1 MLKINGTNGKIM
13 PTYTVKD
20 EKTNQTQEMICS
32 WQSLEN
38 HLNENPNLKQV
49 LSAPKIVSGV
59 SGNRDTKVP
68 EGFKDM
74 QRQIK
79 KGSGKGNTIN
89 V

>member
-1 MLKINGTNGKIM
+1 M

-20 EKTNQTQEMICS
+20 VNNGTEQEMICS
-32 WQSLEN
+32 WNDLEK
-38 HLNENPNLKQV
+38 LLKENPNLKQV
-49 LSAPKIVSGV
+49 LSAPKIVSSV
-59 SGNRDTKVP
+59 SGNRDLKVP